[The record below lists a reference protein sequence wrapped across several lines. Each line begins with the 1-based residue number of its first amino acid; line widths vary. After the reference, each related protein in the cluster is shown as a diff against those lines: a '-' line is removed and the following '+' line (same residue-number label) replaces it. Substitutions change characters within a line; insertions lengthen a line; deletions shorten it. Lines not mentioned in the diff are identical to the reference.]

1 MLLKNKNTIIY
12 GGGGAIGGAV
22 ARAFA
27 GEGANV
33 FLAGRSLAKLE
44 AVAEEIKATGGCAE
58 INRVD
63 ALDEDATLAHAD
75 DVVRRAGTIDIVLNA
90 IGIVHVQDKECT
102 DMTVEQFELPVSVYT
117 KSTFITS
124 KAAAR
129 HMKRQRSG
137 VILTLTTPAS
147 RMPGPGFIGH
157 SVACAGVEA
166 LARNLA
172 GELAPYNIRVVC
184 LRSHALPE
192 TMSLNSHGK
201 EIFETNAKRAG
212 ISLDEMLAGAAGG
225 TLLKRLP
232 TLDEVAETAVFVSS
246 DKAGA
251 MTGNVINLSCG
262 FLVD

>member
-1 MLLKNKNTIIY
+1 MLLNNKNAIIY
-12 GGGGAIGGAV
+12 GGGGAVGGAI

-27 GEGANV
+27 AEGANV
-33 FLAGRSLAKLE
+33 FLAGRTLAKLQK
-44 AVAEEIKATGGCAE
+44 VAEEIKAAGGRAE

-63 ALDEDATLAHAD
+63 ALDEDATLAHVD
-75 DVVRRAGTIDIVLNA
+75 DIVRRMGTVDIVLNA
-90 IGIVHVQDKECT
+90 IGIVHVQDKGFM
-102 DMTVEQFELPVSVYT
+102 DMTLEQFELPVSVYT

-129 HMKRQRSG
+129 HMKRQQSG

-166 LARNLA
+166 IARNLA
-172 GELAPYNIRVVC
+172 GELARDNIRVVT
-184 LRSHALPE
+184 LRSHAIPE
-192 TMSLNSHGK
+192 STNSASSSR
-201 EIFETNAKRAG
+201 EIFQTNAMSSG
-212 ISLDEMLAGAAGG
+212 ITLDEMLAGAAGG

-232 TLDEVAETAVFVSS
+232 TLEQVAETAVFMSS

-251 MTGNVINLSCG
+251 ITGNVINISCG